1 MWIRVDQIFA
11 CKSNV
16 SFNLKISFNY
26 ISWTINE
33 RMVKRRQSHKVG
45 GASAAVPG
53 ASAAV
58 PGASAAV
65 PGASAAVPGK
75 NSGTDLSIWSPSTWP
90 TPFMIYL
97 VMAGLNLLNILY
109 SYNTKKTAFPLKS
122 NRMLDISSSSVKTT
136 LSGKT
141 LPLETTTTSE
151 HGTGVSIIVTS
162 DETTITG
169 AKVMAI
175 AVGDG
180 YQVGDTITISKA
192 ELNVDANLGTVDGPL
207 VVTITEEDLNKT
219 PPVTAG
225 HVGLSMISVCIFAWL
240 MWWLCIHGHTTLAW
254 IFLLLPVILLIAVLL
269 LFAGALKAAY

>member
-1 MWIRVDQIFA
+1 
-11 CKSNV
+11 
-16 SFNLKISFNY
+16 
-26 ISWTINE
+26 
-33 RMVKRRQSHKVG
+33 MVKRRKVG
-45 GASAAVPG
+45 GAVAAAADPG
-53 ASAAV
+53 PP
-58 PGASAAV
+58 PGN
-65 PGASAAVPGK
+65 

-97 VMAGLNLLNILY
+97 VMAGLNLLNLLY
-109 SYNTKKTAFPLKS
+109 SYNTKQTAFPLKS
-122 NRMLDISSSSVKTT
+122 NRVLDISSSSVKTT

-151 HGTGVSIIVTS
+151 HGTGVSIVVTS
-162 DETTITG
+162 DETTIT
-169 AKVMAI
+169 KVTAV
-175 AVGDG
+175 AVGNG

-207 VVTITEEDLNKT
+207 VVTITEEDLDKT

-225 HVGLSMISVCIFAWL
+225 HVGLSMISVCLFAWL
-240 MWWLCIHGHTTLAW
+240 MWWLCISGHTTLAW